1 MDDMIEDI
9 TLTLFKIGS
18 DKTNYNILR
27 MLPNKICRI
36 MNSTNLSKVPINNR
50 INKLEMCGL
59 VKRHRGT
66 GCVVITV
73 LGNEFIEYIQGI
85 MSLVQDNEQQF
96 IKRFINQ

>member
-1 MDDMIEDI
+1 MYEMVEDI

-36 MNSTNLSKVPINNR
+36 MNYTNLTKVPINNR

-59 VKRHRGT
+59 VKRCRGN
-66 GCVVITV
+66 GDVVITD
-73 LGNEFIEYIQGI
+73 LGNEFIEYVQGI
-85 MSLVQDNEQQF
+85 MSLIHDDDQQF